1 MNKIPIYF
9 LLLTIIATV
18 NTQEENN
25 SGTFS
30 SAFSKARKNYGP
42 NAVFIWRGK
51 KYTTQL
57 KEELQHDRLF
67 NNESAIDKSIVEDSL
82 FILHTNNTNGALENC
97 YCPDHPL
104 GSLEKRVVFVKEFLV
119 KHPNTILIDVG
130 DFTTFSHDGFK
141 DSLVIIIGGHSQ
153 SVIREPKEVNGSLIV
168 QAGKDGYYVGVVH
181 SDLL

>member
-42 NAVFIWRGK
+42 NAVFVWRGK

-82 FILHTNNTNGALENC
+82 FILHTNNTNCWL
-97 YCPDHPL
+97 
-104 GSLEKRVVFVKEFLV
+104 
-119 KHPNTILIDVG
+119 
-130 DFTTFSHDGFK
+130 
-141 DSLVIIIGGHSQ
+141 GHSPLFAG
-153 SVIREPKEVNGSLIV
+153 IYWGST
-168 QAGKDGYYVGVVH
+168 GKWFGE
-181 SDLL
+181 LC